1 MRHVGSWLQ
10 ALGGAVFE
18 VKEPI
23 LTNPNDYRIVF
34 DKPAPFNPAGSI
46 LRSSTPY
53 SATSIPL
60 AFFKI
65 EKCGV
70 LSFHF
75 HPLGAE
81 QLLVLEGK

>member
-1 MRHVGSWLQ
+1 M
-10 ALGGAVFE
+10 GGAVFE

-23 LTNPNDYRIVF
+23 LPNPNDYRILF
-34 DKPAPFNPAGSI
+34 DRKQATPAGTI
-46 LRSSTPY
+46 VRSSTPY
-53 SATSIPL
+53 NATSIPL
-60 AFFKI
+60 AVFTI

-81 QLLVLEGK
+81 QLLVLHGV